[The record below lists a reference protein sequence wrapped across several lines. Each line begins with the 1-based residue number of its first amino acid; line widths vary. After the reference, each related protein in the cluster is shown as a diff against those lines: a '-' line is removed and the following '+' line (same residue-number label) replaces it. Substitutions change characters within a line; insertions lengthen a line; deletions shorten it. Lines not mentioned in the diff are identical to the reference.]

1 MDKIKPIKVLIY
13 CPRLLD
19 TGGIESHLKEFIS
32 SIHSENIQLILW
44 IPDTRLNELNIKW
57 YQENCYKTYFQN
69 KSRLGVLQTI
79 LQIIKLNFAGINFF
93 YSNGQGKSIFWIW
106 KMLITIP
113 NWIHHHH
120 SSGDENDRKTW
131 DASYMKALLYSNNLI
146 VCSTN
151 ISKEVGQYLNR
162 KVLSIPCYSRQIII
176 ENKTIDKEKIKLA
189 FVGRLIKE
197 KGIDTISKLSNDLIN
212 SGIEFHIWGKEEFYN
227 KKYFESYPNLQY
239 HGSFNSL
246 DGLKDVY
253 DSIDGLIL
261 VSTHSEGLPISLL
274 EAQAAGIPWIASE
287 IGGISDL
294 KTNDD
299 INFLIPQ
306 NATYDEIKELI
317 LEFRKSLIEYKSLPV
332 IENIKN
338 YELHYSNATVS
349 KLWKKIFY
357 DFDKSP
363 NR

>member
-1 MDKIKPIKVLIY
+1 MDKTKPIKILIF

-32 SIHSENIQLILW
+32 SIQSTNIQLILW
-44 IPDTRLNELNIKW
+44 ITDTRLIASNKNW
-57 YQENCYKTYFQN
+57 YKSHCDETYFQT
-69 KSRLGVLQTI
+69 KRKFSFIETI
-79 LQIIKLNFAGINFF
+79 FLIIKLNFADINFF
-93 YSNGQGKSIFWIW
+93 YSNGQGRSIFWIW
-106 KMLITIP
+106 KMLISVP
-113 NWIHHHH
+113 KWIHHHH

-146 VCSTN
+146 VCSN
-151 ISKEVGQYLNR
+151 KISEEVAQYLNR
-162 KVLSIPCYSRQIII
+162 NVQSIPCYSRQIVI
-176 ENKTIDKEKIKLA
+176 ENKTINEKKIKLA
-189 FVGRLIKE
+189 FIGRLIKE
-197 KGIDTISKLSNDLIN
+197 KGIDIISKLSNDLN
-212 SGIEFHIWGKEEFYN
+212 DEGIEFHIWGKEEYYTQKHFDL
-227 KKYFESYPNLQY
+227 YPNIKY
-239 HGSFNSL
+239 HGSYNSL
-246 DGLKDVY
+246 DGLNTVFN
-253 DSIDGLIL
+253 SIDGLIL
-261 VSTHSEGLPISLL
+261 ISTHSEGLPISLL
-274 EAQAAGIPWIASE
+274 EAQAAGIPWISSA

-317 LEFRKSLIEYKSLPV
+317 LKFKKSLIEYKSLPV

-338 YELHYSNATVS
+338 YELHYSNEAVS
-349 KLWKKIFY
+349 KLWKNLFY